1 MYLQN
6 KTYIPWLSLPARPK
20 QKVIQACTQKKTLIW
35 NVPNSQRFMNTASE
49 DCKTFKRMEK
59 NEIK

>member
-1 MYLQN
+1 MIVSTSPSQA
-6 KTYIPWLSLPARPK
+6 KGD
-20 QKVIQACTQKKTLIW
+20 QACTQKKTLIW